1 MINRPTVSAP
11 SSRRGFTIV
20 ELLISMVL
28 GLLVLGAV
36 YQLMITQSAGYGK
49 QRELADVRETARS
62 ASTLLSW
69 DLRHAAAGGSGIVAM
84 TPNSITL
91 RSVRGVGVI
100 CAKHPTLPRYAL
112 WRTAGRIESAPE
124 DSALILQVG
133 RDRWQR
139 VNVTSVGTP
148 AAMGITACAWPGSRP
163 PDIAIQIAVNPNA
176 ALSKSDTINIKVG
189 APFRAYRRVEYSQYL
204 LDGRWWLGRKVGAA
218 TSYEQLTGPLLP
230 STGLRFTYFDTLG
243 ALTATPAAVGTVAFS
258 LNAES
263 YKKVRMSTG
272 LFAYQRDSLA
282 TKVLLRR

>member
-1 MINRPTVSAP
+1 MINRASVTRAP
-11 SSRRGFTIV
+11 ARRGFTII
-20 ELLISMVL
+20 ELLISMML

-36 YQLMITQSAGYGK
+36 YQLMITQSGAYGK

-62 ASTLLSW
+62 ATTLLSW

-84 TPNSITL
+84 TANSITL
-91 RSVRGVGVI
+91 RSVRGVGLI

-112 WRTAGRIESAPE
+112 WRTAGKIESAPE
-124 DSALILQVG
+124 DSVLILQVG

-139 VNVTSVGTP
+139 ANVTSVGTP

-163 PDIAIQIAVNPNA
+163 PDAVIQLAVS
-176 ALSKSDTINIKVG
+176 SKSDTINIKVG
-189 APFRAYRRVEYSQYL
+189 APVRAYRRVQYGQYL

-218 TSYEQLTGPLLP
+218 ASFEQLTGPLLP
-230 STGLRFTYFDTLG
+230 STGLRFSYFDTLG
-243 ALTATPAAVGTVAFS
+243 AVTATPAAVGTVAFT

-263 YKKVRMSTG
+263 YKKTRKSTG
-272 LFAYQRDSLA
+272 AFAYQRDSLS

>member
-1 MINRPTVSAP
+1 MINRSSVSV
-11 SSRRGFTIV
+11 SQSRHGFTII
-20 ELLISMVL
+20 ELLISMML

-36 YQLMITQSAGYGK
+36 YQLLITQSGAYGK

-84 TPNSITL
+84 APNSITL
-91 RSVRGVGVI
+91 RSIRGVGVI

-112 WRTAGRIESAPE
+112 WRTAGKIESTAE
-124 DSALILQVG
+124 DSALILQIG

-139 VNVTSVGTP
+139 ANVTNVGTP
-148 AAMGITACAWPGSRP
+148 AAMDLTACAWPGAP
-163 PDIAIQIAVNPNA
+163 APDVVIQLAVN
-176 ALSKSDTINIKVG
+176 SKSDTINIGVG
-189 APFRAYRRVEYSQYL
+189 APFRAYRRVEYSQYVV
-204 LDGRWWLGRKVGAA
+204 DGRWWLGRKVGAA

-230 STGLRFTYFDTLG
+230 STGLSFAYFDTLG
-243 ALTATPAAVGTVAFS
+243 AATATPGAVGTVAFT

-272 LFAYQRDSLA
+272 AFAYQRDSLT

>member
-1 MINRPTVSAP
+1 MINKSGASLSRP
-11 SSRRGFTIV
+11 RRGFTIV

-28 GLLVLGAV
+28 GLLVLTAV
-36 YQLMITQSAGYGK
+36 YQLMITQSGAYGK

-84 TPNSITL
+84 TPSSITL
-91 RSVRGVGVI
+91 RSIRGVGVI

-112 WRTAGRIESAPE
+112 WRTAGKIEFAPE
-124 DSALILQVG
+124 DSALILQLG

-139 VNVTSVGTP
+139 ANVTAAGTP
-148 AAMGITACAWPGSRP
+148 ASMGLTTCAWPGARA
-163 PDIAIQIAVNPNA
+163 PDVVIQLAVN
-176 ALSKSDTINIKVG
+176 SKSDTINIRVG

-230 STGLRFTYFDTLG
+230 STGLRFAYFDTLG
-243 ALTATPAAVGTVAFS
+243 AATATPAAVGTVAFT

-263 YKKVRMSTG
+263 FKKTRKSTG
-272 LFAYQRDSLA
+272 AFTYQRDSLT